1 LCYLN
6 IKSVGGLAMAESLK
20 FRVETTDENVIVT
33 LPGTNCMVEYRKSAQ
48 APGLALCRAQ
58 DDAKAP
64 IHEIHF
70 LARAWQLAIEKA
82 KELGWLGA
90 TATV

>member
-1 LCYLN
+1 
-6 IKSVGGLAMAESLK
+6 MAESLK

-48 APGLALCRAQ
+48 APGLSLCRAQ

>member
-33 LPGTNCMVEYRKSAQ
+33 LCGTSCMVEYRKTTH
-48 APGLALCRAQ
+48 APGLTLCKAR
-58 DDAKAP
+58 DDTKAP

-70 LARAWQLAIEKA
+70 LARAWQLAIERA
-82 KELGWLGA
+82 RELGWMA
-90 TATV
+90 VTT